1 MGITVNLFY
10 LPKTI
15 WLTVLSFCR
24 LQQRISLWTVLHT
37 CPTQPWDVWAQT
49 QRSDLASLLPS
60 PVWRVLMKQVSAMVW
75 NQLKLKKNQSSS
87 SSVLSTSTIY
97 INIYSRKLFQKL
109 FSVYVSVCVPKCYK
123 YNPITFNGQSF
134 VNKHHKCFIIKSV
147 EIKVIFQSQRWGFDS
162 SSVPLC
168 STARHEWEMLSG
180 KAVLGHMC
188 RVVTSWKGCS

>member
-1 MGITVNLFY
+1 MRRLGSNSEERSR
-10 LPKTI
+10 
-15 WLTVLSFCR
+15 LTAALSC
-24 LQQRISLWTVLHT
+24 L
-37 CPTQPWDVWAQT
+37 
-49 QRSDLASLLPS
+49 
-60 PVWRVLMKQVSAMVW
+60 KSADETGKC
-75 NQLKLKKNQSSS
+75 NGLKSVEIEINQSSS
-87 SSVLSTSTIY
+87 SPVLSTSTMY